1 MSDLESKV
9 AGLSVRELKA
19 TIKAAGLKTADCIEI
34 DDLRRRARTS
44 LVTLESRKSILID
57 DSDDDDEDDGSARR
71 DSGFELE
78 LGEIAPARL

>member
-34 DDLRRRARTS
+34 DDLRRRART
-44 LVTLESRKSILID
+44 
-57 DSDDDDEDDGSARR
+57 A
-71 DSGFELE
+71 
-78 LGEIAPARL
+78 